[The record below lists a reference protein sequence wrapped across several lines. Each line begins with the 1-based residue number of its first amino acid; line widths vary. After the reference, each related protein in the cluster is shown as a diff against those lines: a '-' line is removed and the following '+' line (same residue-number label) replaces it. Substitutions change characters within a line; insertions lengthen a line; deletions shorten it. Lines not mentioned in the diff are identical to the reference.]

1 VKAAENG
8 NRTGPSYSTAES
20 RDKRFFRLNAQIVA
34 DDGLILKGHDGKR
47 TTIAPKNCYLTTRAK
62 AERLSLD
69 GLTGE
74 ARQVYAALDLWTIAE
89 GREVAIIREENG
101 TVREVTVADL
111 AGKTRLAER
120 CVRRGLAELD
130 QAKLILRLAVD
141 GGPPRAGVPTRIYS
155 VAEPEISSI
164 GQARPISSS
173 FVRPSWYPEAW
184 LPLLPLMN
192 RRDGAFAIS
201 EADVPVLLEQGKAA
215 ARALEETVL
224 PFVNR
229 ICPRPIRGKA
239 RPIPEKTS
247 DAPGSTAKPAQ
258 NENPAPVPPPSANGH
273 PVDSTAGGE
282 IQRTSPSSS
291 SNGFPLPS
299 SDAPISMPPSAPPQP
314 TPDPD
319 TPILEAAEESG
330 ISLDAD
336 AVRRLNAGCRK
347 IQADATPE
355 EIAHFVRVKGAAARK
370 LKASNP
376 PGFLID
382 GVPKCLEGEP
392 FLRFRRAQAKAKAD
406 AEAKDARIAALPSQ
420 EELDAIREREEAEAE
435 ARIALLCPACKG
447 LGRDV
452 NNPWKDKNQ
461 CRACGGT
468 GRRPESRGAP

>member
-1 VKAAENG
+1 MGRPSDLDVEVWLEKLGIVRGESCRESIPRLKRIMSDTRIPPLARLCAFLTLHTTQYGTEVASKPGEGGRLIPCTPEDVEAETHIRTNNLRQYLDELEALGLGHGGGKTKGQVVISYWVKPRQPKPQQDIPIARNGNLEGFSDLVSTYLKRYKQKPPDGIPISRYGNPARLEEAAQRLSQAENSFREEAAEFLSQAENSFREEAVPIFANG
-8 NRTGPSYSTAES
+8 NSEKIS
-20 RDKRFFRLNAQIVA
+20 
-34 DDGLILKGHDGKR
+34 
-47 TTIAPKNCYLTTRAK
+47 
-62 AERLSLD
+62 
-69 GLTGE
+69 
-74 ARQVYAALDLWTIAE
+74 
-89 GREVAIIREENG
+89 G
-101 TVREVTVADL
+101 TV
-111 AGKTRLAER
+111 
-120 CVRRGLAELD
+120 LD
-130 QAKLILRLAVD
+130 A
-141 GGPPRAGVPTRIYS
+141 T
-155 VAEPEISSI
+155 
-164 GQARPISSS
+164 
-173 FVRPSWYPEAW
+173 
-184 LPLLPLMN
+184 
-192 RRDGAFAIS
+192 
-201 EADVPVLLEQGKAA
+201 
-215 ARALEETVL
+215 
-224 PFVNR
+224 
-229 ICPRPIRGKA
+229 
-239 RPIPEKTS
+239 
-247 DAPGSTAKPAQ
+247 KPAQ
-258 NENPAPVPPPSANGH
+258 HGSSTQDGSGPPYSSVVANGH
-273 PVDSTAGGE
+273 PVDAPLPRE
-282 IQRTSPSSS
+282 IQRASPSSS
-291 SNGFPLPS
+291 SNGFPLPPPE
-299 SDAPISMPPSAPPQP
+299 APISMPPSAPPQP